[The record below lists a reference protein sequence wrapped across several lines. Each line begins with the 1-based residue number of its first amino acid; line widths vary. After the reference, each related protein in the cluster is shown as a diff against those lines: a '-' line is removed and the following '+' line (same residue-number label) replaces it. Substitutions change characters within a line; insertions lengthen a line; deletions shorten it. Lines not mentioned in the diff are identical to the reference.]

1 MGKYKVGDKVLVK
14 ATISEVNDG
23 TFPNMPYSAT
33 VVSKNEWKG
42 VVVEKGKT
50 IEIGEDAI
58 ADMTAEE
65 AWEIAKKIM
74 LYPQHGGFNAAEL
87 EEIFGRTEHLWEMTP
102 QEAKAKIEAW
112 EEANKIKVGDEVA
125 LISSPDN
132 NDFKFFVT
140 YINDDGHIS
149 GFSGFDG
156 DVFCDRDIKQY
167 KKTGRHI
174 DIDGMLRKIGGDE

>member
-42 VVVEKGKT
+42 VGVEKGKT

-65 AWEIAKKIM
+65 AWEIAKKVF
-74 LYPQHGGFNAAEL
+74 LYPSQGGFNATEL

-102 QEAKAKIEAW
+102 QAAKAKIEAW
-112 EEANKIKVGDEVA
+112 EAAKEIKVGDVVEAEGGIKAVVMD
-125 LISSPDN
+125 IQRQT
-132 NDFKFFVT
+132 F
-140 YINDDGHIS
+140 G
-149 GFSGFDG
+149 
-156 DVFCDRDIKQY
+156 VFTENGCIEEWY
-167 KKTGRHI
+167 KSKVVKTRHHI
-174 DIDGMLRKIGGDE
+174 DIDGLLKQVRGNKR

>member
-42 VVVEKGKT
+42 VGVEKGKT

-65 AWEIAKKIM
+65 AWEIAKK
-74 LYPQHGGFNAAEL
+74 LFSEYKDSEL
-87 EEIFGRTEHLWEMTP
+87 NEIFGKDWLYPKLMELTP
-102 QEAKAKIEAW
+102 QEIKSKIKAW
-112 EEANKIKVGDEVA
+112 EAAKEIKVGDVVERDKEYGV
-125 LISSPDN
+125 
-132 NDFKFFVT
+132 VT
-140 YINDDGHIS
+140 SLDHEEQFRTVLFRNGETGVYNQ
-149 GFSGFDG
+149 
-156 DVFCDRDIKQY
+156 KTL

-174 DIDGMLRKIGGDE
+174 DIDGLLKQIGGNKR

>member
-42 VVVEKGKT
+42 VGVEKGKT

-65 AWEIAKKIM
+65 TWEIAKKVF
-74 LYPQHGGFNAAEL
+74 LYPSQGGFNTTEL
-87 EEIFGRTEHLWEMTP
+87 EEIFGQTEHLWEMTP
-102 QEAKAKIEAW
+102 KEVKSKIEAGKLQRRLRLATW
-112 EEANKIKVGDEVA
+112 LRQKVEQK
-125 LISSPDN
+125 PW
-132 NDFKFFVT
+132 
-140 YINDDGHIS
+140 
-149 GFSGFDG
+149 
-156 DVFCDRDIKQY
+156 
-167 KKTGRHI
+167 
-174 DIDGMLRKIGGDE
+174 

>member
-42 VVVEKGKT
+42 VGVEKGKT

-65 AWEIAKKIM
+65 AWEIAKK
-74 LYPQHGGFNAAEL
+74 LFSEYKDSEL
-87 EEIFGRTEHLWEMTP
+87 NEIFGKDWLYPKLMELTP
-102 QEAKAKIEAW
+102 QEIKAKIEAW
-112 EEANKIKVGDEVA
+112 EAAKEIKVGDEVA
-125 LISSPDN
+125 IKRNPN
-132 NDFKFFVT
+132 NDDYKFFVT
-140 YINDDGHIS
+140 YINNKSNEIS
-149 GFSGFDG
+149 GLSGFDG
-156 DVFCDRDIKQY
+156 GVFFGRDINLYQ
-167 KKTGRHI
+167 KTGRHI
-174 DIDGMLRKIGGDE
+174 DIEGLLKQIGGDE